1 MAEKKLSKEEKAR
14 LHREAIL
21 EAARE
26 LFVRKGFHATTVD
39 EIANVMGA
47 TKGTIYYYVDGKDE
61 ILFELHHRGMQ
72 RLIANLEQIVKS
84 NVPVETKLKQAIRAH
99 VMEVCDQTSMP
110 FASHRPEFCLPI
122 RQGQTVVAERKQ
134 YHELF
139 ESIVREGVGS
149 GQLRPVDVRMVSFAI
164 MGSLNW
170 IPQWFNH
177 QGRLSREEIADIM
190 AEYLIQGL
198 LPVSANATRGESS
211 ES

>member
-1 MAEKKLSKEEKAR
+1 MAGKKLSKEDKAR

-21 EAARE
+21 EAARG
-26 LFVRKGFHATTVD
+26 LFIRKGFHATTVD
-39 EIANVMGA
+39 EIARAMRA

-72 RLIANLEQIVKS
+72 RLIETLEKIVRS
-84 NVPVETKLKQAIRAH
+84 NDPLEMKLRQAIRAH
-99 VMEVCDQTSMP
+99 VMEVCDQASMP
-110 FASHRPEFCLPI
+110 FASERPEFCLPSK
-122 RQGQTVVAERKQ
+122 QGQTIVAQRKQ

-139 ESIVREGVGS
+139 ESIIREGVDS

-177 QGRLSREEIADIM
+177 QGRLSREAIADIM
-190 AEYLIQGL
+190 AEFLIQGL
-198 LPVSANATRGESS
+198 LPIQTKKMEADSVQP
-211 ES
+211 